1 MTPVAY
7 RHQSQDRE
15 KSAKLA
21 GLAMM
26 IALPA
31 TTLWTVFGFGSYG
44 YTIRPT
50 DVTTVTASHAT
61 PAFTTSIF
69 APAPSSTNVRV
80 IDVTPQRVLLVDNG
94 QIVASHPFAARDL
107 YGKQITLSSLTS
119 VVKQASWLATDG
131 ASHFTLGASLRI
143 HGGLGLVAQAPSVTS
158 LVFAGPQGS
167 YLSVDGASTT
177 SLSGLRISTVS
188 TTWRGQSTPRS
199 SIVFA
204 NHSSAYLS
212 NVHLFNL
219 GYNAP
224 DASGLSFINGAT
236 GSIENSTTEGNDT
249 GLYVYRTSNLSVTN
263 SSFSHSHLYGI
274 ELTAGAAQNTFVA
287 NQVLNNT
294 AVGVVLSRGAYD
306 NTLTQNTINHN
317 GQTGVVMAS
326 AAASNTITQNSI
338 ESNKGDGLAL
348 LSNANR
354 NVIGG
359 NLILKNK
366 IGLVERNAPAQALI
380 QANVIEENA
389 LSLHGLSL
397 EAGSNYVARTG
408 SAYRTLPPKKWSFL
422 FPGSLLGVALP
433 LLMRSYFLRKRDLK
447 AFWQEIEGDDTLS
460 KQPPRSMRTLYA
472 RWRSTRHLFVQ
483 MRDTSYPIG
492 PILSLPMPTTP
503 SYLVPDDDQVSA
515 ERDRVTPRA

>member
-31 TTLWTVFGFGSYG
+31 LTLWTVFGFGSYG

-50 DVTTVTASHAT
+50 AVTTVSVSHAT
-61 PAFTTSIF
+61 PAFATSLF
-69 APAPSSTNVRV
+69 APAPSSANVRV
-80 IDVTPQRVLLVDNG
+80 IDATPQRVMLIDNG
-94 QIVASHPFAARDL
+94 QIVASQQFATRDL

-119 VVKQASWLATDG
+119 VVKQSSWLATDG
-131 ASHFTLGASLRI
+131 HGHFTLGASLRL
-143 HGGLGLVAQAPSVTS
+143 HGGLGLVAKAPAATS
-158 LVFAGPQGS
+158 LVFGGPQGS
-167 YLSVDGASTT
+167 YLSVDGVSTT

-188 TTWRGQSTPRS
+188 SAWHGQMTPRS

-204 NHSSAYLS
+204 NHASAYLS

-224 DASGLSFINGAT
+224 DASGLSFVRGAT
-236 GSIENSTTEGNDT
+236 GSIDGSTTQGNDT
-249 GLYVYRTSNLSVTN
+249 GLFVGRTANLSVTN
-263 SSFSHSHLYGI
+263 SSFTHSHLYGV
-274 ELTAGAAQNTFVA
+274 ELTDGAAQNTFVA
-287 NQVLNNT
+287 NQMIHN
-294 AVGVVLSRGAYD
+294 AAAGVALSSGAHD

-317 GQTGVVMAS
+317 GQTGVVLA

-359 NLILKNK
+359 NIILKNK

-397 EAGSNYVARTG
+397 EPGSNYVAKTG

-422 FPGSLLGVALP
+422 FPGALLGLVLP
-433 LLMRSYFLRKRDLK
+433 LVVRSYFLRKRDLK
-447 AFWQEIEGDDTLS
+447 AFWQEIEGDDALS

-503 SYLVPDDDQVSA
+503 SYPVSDDVEVVA
-515 ERDRVTPRA
+515 ERDSVTPRA